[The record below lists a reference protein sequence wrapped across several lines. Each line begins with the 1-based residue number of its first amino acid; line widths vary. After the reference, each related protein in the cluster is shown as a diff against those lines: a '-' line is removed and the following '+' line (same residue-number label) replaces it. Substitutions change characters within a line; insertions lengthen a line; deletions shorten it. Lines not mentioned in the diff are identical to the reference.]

1 MTGLFFIFTFR
12 DDRYHRHL
20 NIAKRVTIAANHSAY
35 TNRATYKGENHDTS
49 GATGEKYYR
58 LGGKKPVVAR
68 TGPSGIHRQMLV
80 LADLF
85 VVMRR
90 VVNYT

>member
-1 MTGLFFIFTFR
+1 MLSVAQML
-12 DDRYHRHL
+12 D
-20 NIAKRVTIAANHSAY
+20 IAKRVTIAANHSAY
-35 TNRATYKGENHDTS
+35 TNRPAHKRENHDTS

-58 LGGKKPVVAR
+58 PGAKEPVVAR
-68 TGPSGIHRQMLV
+68 TGPSGIHRQMPV